1 MDERLKISYQDEG
14 MVMWE
19 VQGNNADYE
28 VTFDMED
35 NLWICICPAYF
46 YGLECWHIKKC
57 KESLEELSCREKH

>member
-1 MDERLKISYQDEG
+1 
-14 MVMWE
+14 MWE
-19 VQGNNADYE
+19 VQGNSADYE

-35 NLWICICPAYF
+35 NLWLCLCPAYF